1 MMTKLKNEN
10 ILKTFSIAQKN
21 RYQVLE
27 DGGLAIKEEDKEIG
41 RDFQIMEKT
50 YTEVAER
57 VLERP
62 RNRNK
67 PWISDESWTEIFSA
81 HDQKKSR
88 DNLGRSM
95 QKRTEKLRGV

>member
-10 ILKTFSIAQKN
+10 ILKTFSIAWKN

-27 DGGLAIKEEDKEIG
+27 DGGLAVKEDKEIE

-57 VLERP
+57 P
-62 RNRNK
+62 RKRNK
-67 PWISDESWTEIFSA
+67 PWISDES
-81 HDQKKSR
+81 
-88 DNLGRSM
+88 
-95 QKRTEKLRGV
+95 

>member
-1 MMTKLKNEN
+1 MKEKKGITVKYDMMTKLKNEN
-10 ILKTFSIAQKN
+10 ILKTFRTARKN

-62 RNRNK
+62 RKRNK
-67 PWISDESWTEIFSA
+67 PWISDKSW
-81 HDQKKSR
+81 
-88 DNLGRSM
+88 NL
-95 QKRTEKLRGV
+95 VD

>member
-10 ILKTFSIAQKN
+10 ILKTFSIARKN

-57 VLERP
+57 VLE
-62 RNRNK
+62 
-67 PWISDESWTEIFSA
+67 DLE
-81 HDQKKSR
+81 
-88 DNLGRSM
+88 
-95 QKRTEKLRGV
+95 RGTNHGLVMNHGTL